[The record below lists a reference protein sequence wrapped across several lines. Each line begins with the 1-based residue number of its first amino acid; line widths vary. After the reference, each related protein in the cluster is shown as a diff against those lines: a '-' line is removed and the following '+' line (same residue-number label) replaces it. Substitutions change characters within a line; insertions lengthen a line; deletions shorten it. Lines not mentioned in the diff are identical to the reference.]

1 VFGQAAAAFEDLSAC
16 ALQPS
21 PCTPLLSLRTIQL
34 EEVQLELQ
42 LAEHEEVR
50 RQ

>member
-1 VFGQAAAAFEDLSAC
+1 VFGQAAAAFEDVSAR

-21 PCTPLLSLRTIQL
+21 PCTPLLSLRTIQR
-34 EEVQLELQ
+34 ELQ